1 MRNVDLLRVLRR
13 WGLGHSLE
21 PPTEDTPSP
30 SHVINMCKTS
40 QSQVVHVSDLCLSDA
55 MTRALKLWTIV
66 RRRGQA
72 HGDVRVDT
80 GGRGARRDGCGR
92 RRCVPWRQKAVLRI
106 TPPGGE
112 SRLTP
117 SESIVLSQR
126 SHPVRTT
133 IFLHSSC
140 QETRAGGVGSRLRER
155 ALDGKGEGRV
165 TAEMGRRDG
174 GGR

>member
-55 MTRALKLWTIV
+55 MTRAFKLWTIV
-66 RRRGQA
+66 RRIGQA

-92 RRCVPWRQKAVLRI
+92 TRCVPWRQKAVLRI
-106 TPPGGE
+106 TPPWRREPADAIGVHCFVTAF
-112 SRLTP
+112 SP
-117 SESIVLSQR
+117 SSHHHLS
-126 SHPVRTT
+126 PF
-133 IFLHSSC
+133 ILPGD
-140 QETRAGGVGSRLRER
+140 TRGSRLRER